1 MLDEIYLLYKNYA
14 VEKHSYQNVFDP
26 EKNGY
31 MEENMNRKLD
41 KEIEKLN
48 RQKQTILEKEFV
60 LKSEREQI
68 DEKLKPLLKM
78 REQEKEIENK
88 MKELEEKIS
97 NHLDKG

>member
-1 MLDEIYLLYKNYA
+1 
-14 VEKHSYQNVFDP
+14 
-26 EKNGY
+26 

-78 REQEKEIENK
+78 REQVKEIENK

>member
-1 MLDEIYLLYKNYA
+1 
-14 VEKHSYQNVFDP
+14 
-26 EKNGY
+26 

-68 DEKLKPLLKM
+68 DEQLEPLLKM

>member
-1 MLDEIYLLYKNYA
+1 
-14 VEKHSYQNVFDP
+14 
-26 EKNGY
+26 

-78 REQEKEIENK
+78 KEQEKEIENK

>member
-1 MLDEIYLLYKNYA
+1 
-14 VEKHSYQNVFDP
+14 
-26 EKNGY
+26 
-31 MEENMNRKLD
+31 MEENMNRNLD

>member
-1 MLDEIYLLYKNYA
+1 
-14 VEKHSYQNVFDP
+14 
-26 EKNGY
+26 

-97 NHLDKG
+97 THLEKG

>member
-1 MLDEIYLLYKNYA
+1 
-14 VEKHSYQNVFDP
+14 
-26 EKNGY
+26 

-48 RQKQTILEKEFV
+48 RQKQSILEKEYV

-78 REQEKEIENK
+78 KEQEKEIENK
-88 MKELEEKIS
+88 MKELEEKIC

>member
-1 MLDEIYLLYKNYA
+1 MMIGR
-14 VEKHSYQNVFDP
+14 
-26 EKNGY
+26 NGY
-31 MEENMNRKLD
+31 MEEYMNRKLD

-48 RQKQTILEKEFV
+48 RQKQSILEKEFV
-60 LKSEREQI
+60 LKSDREQI

-78 REQEKEIENK
+78 KEQEKEIENK

>member
-1 MLDEIYLLYKNYA
+1 
-14 VEKHSYQNVFDP
+14 
-26 EKNGY
+26 

-78 REQEKEIENK
+78 REQEKEIANK

>member
-1 MLDEIYLLYKNYA
+1 
-14 VEKHSYQNVFDP
+14 
-26 EKNGY
+26 
-31 MEENMNRKLD
+31 MNRKLD

>member
-1 MLDEIYLLYKNYA
+1 
-14 VEKHSYQNVFDP
+14 
-26 EKNGY
+26 
-31 MEENMNRKLD
+31 MNRKLD

-48 RQKQTILEKEFV
+48 RQKQSILEKEFV

-78 REQEKEIENK
+78 KEQEKEIENK
-88 MKELEEKIS
+88 MKELEEKIC

>member
-1 MLDEIYLLYKNYA
+1 
-14 VEKHSYQNVFDP
+14 
-26 EKNGY
+26 

>member
-1 MLDEIYLLYKNYA
+1 
-14 VEKHSYQNVFDP
+14 
-26 EKNGY
+26 
-31 MEENMNRKLD
+31 MNRKLD

-78 REQEKEIENK
+78 KEQEKEIENK

>member
-1 MLDEIYLLYKNYA
+1 
-14 VEKHSYQNVFDP
+14 
-26 EKNGY
+26 

-78 REQEKEIENK
+78 REPEKEIENK